1 MNPKTSGVIKGTNRS
16 VVIINPEPKSI
27 FETAFFVLKK
37 DAGNC
42 NLKNNDM
49 ISEANKIIAE
59 SYINSRAYSMKK
71 LPFAIRRRTLG
82 IIMFLLGT
90 VCGVFICYAML
101 NWL

>member
-1 MNPKTSGVIKGTNRS
+1 MNPKTNGVIKGTNRS

-59 SYINSRAYSMKK
+59 SYINSRSYSMKK

-82 IIMFLLGT
+82 IIMFLSGT
-90 VCGVFICYAML
+90 ACGALVCYVVFNCL
-101 NWL
+101 